1 MPKMDRR
8 DFLRIGAGAAVVIG
22 ATPLLA
28 DCGGASQS
36 VSPAPPT
43 PAATSESQLTR
54 VAIIKG
60 DDLRAMARQALDAV
74 GGISSV
80 VSQGQTVFIK
90 PNLVTVC
97 YPGRDSF
104 GTGECAKPEIFAA
117 VAEECLKA
125 GAGEVII
132 GDATQMPR
140 YSWENVKMLD
150 GSTNM
155 AAEAQRLST
164 VYGKKVTLA
173 CLDADSPDWV
183 DIPSQTSLGK
193 ISVSSLVARADR
205 IISIPVLKTH
215 QWAQM
220 TLSLKCFLGTT
231 PLAKYGANT
240 NGSQARIFLHTATG
254 GIEQVFLDIVKGVT
268 PDLAIIDGSIG
279 IEGDGPAL
287 GANGTGGKTI
297 DMKERIGGWLLIA
310 SKDLAA
316 ADATAVRI
324 TGQDV
329 SQMRQL
335 NMALAQGIG
344 EPREERIEIV
354 GEKIADVQMQ
364 WIPATPASPT
374 DLSVAPYYPHS
385 HYVAV

>member
-1 MPKMDRR
+1 MPKIDRR
-8 DFLRIGAGAAVVIG
+8 DFLRIGAGAAVVLG

-28 DCGGASQS
+28 DCGGSES
-36 VSPAPPT
+36 VSPAAPTST
-43 PAATSESQLTR
+43 PASNPLTR

-80 VSQGQTVFIK
+80 VSQGQRVFIK

-97 YPGRDSF
+97 YPGRDPF
-104 GTGECAKPEIFAA
+104 GTGECAKPEIFAT

-125 GAGEVII
+125 GAAEVII

-155 AAEAQRLST
+155 AAEAQRLSST
-164 VYGKKVTLA
+164 YGKKVTLA
-173 CLDADSPDWV
+173 CLDSESPDWV
-183 DIPSQTSLGK
+183 DVPSQTSLGK

-268 PDLAIIDGSIG
+268 PDLAIIDASIG

-297 DMKERIGGWLLIA
+297 DMKERIGGWLLIT

-329 SQMRQL
+329 SQIRQL

-374 DLSVAPYYPHS
+374 DLSVAPYYPQSHS
-385 HYVAV
+385 VAV

>member
-8 DFLRIGAGAAVVIG
+8 DFLRIGAGAAVVLG

-28 DCGGASQS
+28 DCGGAES
-36 VSPAPPT
+36 VSPATPT
-43 PAATSESQLTR
+43 PAATFGSPLTR

-90 PNLVTVC
+90 PNLVTAC
-97 YPGRDSF
+97 YPSRECFHS
-104 GTGECAKPEIFAA
+104 GECTKPEVFAT

-125 GAGEVII
+125 GAAEVII
-132 GDATQMPR
+132 GDATQVSR

-155 AAEAQRLST
+155 VAEAQRLSSA
-164 VYGKKVTLA
+164 YGKKVTLA

-183 DIPSQTSLGK
+183 DVPSQTSLGK
-193 ISVSSLVARADR
+193 ISVSSLVAHADR

-287 GANGTGGKTI
+287 GGNGTGGKTI

-329 SQMRQL
+329 SQIRQL

-354 GEKIADVQMQ
+354 GEKMADVQMQ
-364 WIPATPASPT
+364 WVAATPASPT
-374 DLSVAPYYPHS
+374 DLSVAPYYPHPHS
-385 HYVAV
+385 VAV